1 MAVFAIEPVSRSEC
15 VGLVLP
21 LSGYRRHTLSM
32 PHFGI
37 GRKEV
42 GRLVEH
48 VAPEYAAELS
58 SATFIRSLLFKLAQ
72 ELTGC
77 WGDGSGIEGAD
88 RATLEVLGPEL
99 SENAVLEGT
108 PAACSTACS
117 TRLGADFRETGRKRA
132 NNEDDAGERVYLESM
147 MPRLGR
153 TVPAEV
159 RLLVAAS
166 LFALRLTSGGDKV
179 RRYFCCVLE
188 YVTVEIC
195 TLSGAANCMP
205 CTRMAHRTQLCAFAL
220 ISIAL
225 PCTDTRCRREA
236 H

>member
-1 MAVFAIEPVSRSEC
+1 MHGGKDP
-15 VGLVLP
+15 LVVHNAWGWYYP
-21 LSGYRRHTLSM
+21 CHGYRRHTLSM

-88 RATLEVLGPEL
+88 RATLEVLGSEL

-108 PAACSTACS
+108 LAACSTA
-117 TRLGADFRETGRKRA
+117 
-132 NNEDDAGERVYLESM
+132 
-147 MPRLGR
+147 
-153 TVPAEV
+153 
-159 RLLVAAS
+159 
-166 LFALRLTSGGDKV
+166 
-179 RRYFCCVLE
+179 
-188 YVTVEIC
+188 
-195 TLSGAANCMP
+195 
-205 CTRMAHRTQLCAFAL
+205 
-220 ISIAL
+220 
-225 PCTDTRCRREA
+225 
-236 H
+236 

>member
-1 MAVFAIEPVSRSEC
+1 M
-15 VGLVLP
+15 LD
-21 LSGYRRHTLSM
+21 
-32 PHFGI
+32 
-37 GRKEV
+37 
-42 GRLVEH
+42 RL
-48 VAPEYAAELS
+48 
-58 SATFIRSLLFKLAQ
+58 
-72 ELTGC
+72 
-77 WGDGSGIEGAD
+77 
-88 RATLEVLGPEL
+88 
-99 SENAVLEGT
+99 
-108 PAACSTACS
+108 TACS

-166 LFALRLTSGGDKV
+166 LFALRLTAGGDKV